1 MNAIN
6 KKYNLV
12 FIMFISILFS
22 GCVTKF
28 DRLEYALEFAGE
40 NRRELEKV
48 LNWKKV
54 RWLMMLR
61 QHWAR

>member
-6 KKYNLV
+6 KKHNLV

-48 LNWKKV
+48 LN
-54 RWLMMLR
+54 
-61 QHWAR
+61 